1 MNLLIKGEKK
11 RHKSATLMNA
21 ESSRSHTVFQIN
33 ITSTKIENGIKILKV
48 SKINF
53 VDLAGSDR

>member
-21 ESSRSHTVFQIN
+21 ESSRSHTVF
-33 ITSTKIENGIKILKV
+33 
-48 SKINF
+48 
-53 VDLAGSDR
+53 